1 MTMSPDGAL
10 LDTNILVYAL
20 YEEAE
25 HHKAC
30 RYLLDQAQDAEAAL
44 YVTPQVLAKFFST
57 VTNPRRVTE
66 AKSPEEVISVIT
78 AILAMPSMTLLPI
91 PIDLVSRWIA
101 LVQQHPI
108 TGSRIFDVQIV
119 ATMLG
124 NEVKRVYTYNTAD
137 FMGFDDEIEVLRP
150 EPPPLASDDTSL

>member
-1 MTMSPDGAL
+1 MSRDTAV

-20 YEEAE
+20 YEDAE

-30 RYLLDQAQDAEAAL
+30 RQLLDRAQDVEAAL
-44 YVTPQVLAKFFST
+44 GVTPQVLAEFFST

-66 AKSPEEVISVIT
+66 PKSPEEVLAVIH
-78 AILAMPSMTLLPI
+78 AILAMPGMTLLPL
-91 PIDLVSRWIA
+91 PRDLVSRWIA
-101 LVQQHPI
+101 LVQKHPI

-124 NEVKRVYTYNTAD
+124 NDTKRVYTYRAKLTRLQSFRDVQAP
-137 FMGFDDEIEVLRP
+137 MLARP
-150 EPPPLASDDTSL
+150 PGCPYRIT

>member
-1 MTMSPDGAL
+1 MSPDAAL

-20 YEEAE
+20 YEDAE
-25 HHKAC
+25 YHKPC
-30 RYLLDQAQDAEAAL
+30 RSLLDRAQDAEAAL
-44 YVTPQVLAKFFST
+44 CVTPQILAEFFST

-66 AKSPEEVISVIT
+66 VKSPEETISAIT
-78 AILAMPSMTLLPI
+78 AILAMPGMTLLPLPLDI
-91 PIDLVSRWIA
+91 VSRWIA

-124 NEVKRVYTYNTAD
+124 NDVKRVYTYNTSD
-137 FMGFDDEIEVLRP
+137 FRDFDHEIEVLMP
-150 EPPPLASDDTSL
+150 APISPDSENTSL

>member
-1 MTMSPDGAL
+1 MSPDAAL

-20 YEEAE
+20 YEDAE
-25 HHKAC
+25 YHTPC
-30 RYLLDQAQDAEAAL
+30 RYVLNRAQVAEAAL
-44 YVTPQVLAKFFST
+44 CVTPQVLAEFFST

-66 AKSPEEVISVIT
+66 AKSPEETISAIR
-78 AILAMPSMTLLPI
+78 AILAMPGMTLLPLPVDI
-91 PIDLVSRWIA
+91 VSRWID

-124 NEVKRVYTYNTAD
+124 NDVKRVYTYNTSD
-137 FMGFDDEIEVLRP
+137 FREFDDEIEVLTP
-150 EPPPLASDDTSL
+150 APIPPDSEDTSL

>member
-1 MTMSPDGAL
+1 MSPDAVV

-20 YEEAE
+20 YEDAE

-30 RYLLDQAQDAEAAL
+30 RHLLDRAQNGEAAL
-44 YVTPQVLAKFFST
+44 CVTPQMLAEFFST

-66 AKSPEEVISVIT
+66 AKSPEEGISVIT
-78 AILAMPSMTLLPI
+78 AILAMPGMTLLPL
-91 PIDLVSRWIA
+91 PIDIVSRWIA

-108 TGSRIFDVQIV
+108 SGSRIFDVQIV

-124 NEVKRVYTYNTAD
+124 NDINRVYTYNTSD
-137 FMGFDDEIEVLRP
+137 FMGFDDEIEVLTP
-150 EPPPLASDDTSL
+150 EPPPTASDDTSL

>member
-1 MTMSPDGAL
+1 MSPEAAL

-20 YEEAE
+20 YEDAE
-25 HHKAC
+25 HHKPC
-30 RYLLDQAQDAEAAL
+30 RQLLDRAQNAEAAL
-44 YVTPQVLAKFFST
+44 CMTPQVLAEFFST

-66 AKSPEEVISVIT
+66 AKSPGEAISVIT
-78 AILAMPSMTLLPI
+78 TLLAMPGITLLPL

-124 NEVKRVYTYNTAD
+124 NDVKRVYTYNTSD
-137 FMGFDDEIEVLRP
+137 FQDFDDEIEVLIP
-150 EPPPLASDDTSL
+150 EPIPPDSEDTSE

>member
-1 MTMSPDGAL
+1 MSPDAAV

-20 YEEAE
+20 YEDAE

-30 RYLLDQAQDAEAAL
+30 RYLLDQAQDAAAAL
-44 YVTPQVLAKFFST
+44 CVTPQILAEFFST

-78 AILAMPSMTLLPI
+78 AIFAMPGMTLLPL
-91 PIDLVSRWIA
+91 PIDIVSRWIA

-108 TGSRIFDVQIV
+108 SGSRIFDVQIV

-124 NEVKRVYTYNTAD
+124 NDIMRVYTYNTSD
-137 FMGFDDEIEVLRP
+137 FTGFDDEIEVLIP
-150 EPPPLASDDTSL
+150 EPPPEAVDNTSL